1 MPEKYLR
8 QRRTASGLE
17 TVGELPMLDGDKI
30 DISLLPVVGT
40 IGSAVIESGENA
52 NGRYIKWAD
61 GTMICTHTYV
71 REPKYSDYLFYTRE
85 WVLPI
90 ANVGTVYKIVVGF
103 AATTNDSPTA
113 NHSVYASI
121 GYQGTETYVWSTGSN
136 SAAKRLADA
145 IRTGGSYGVVSYTAY
160 LVAIGRWK

>member
-1 MPEKYLR
+1 MPEKYLM